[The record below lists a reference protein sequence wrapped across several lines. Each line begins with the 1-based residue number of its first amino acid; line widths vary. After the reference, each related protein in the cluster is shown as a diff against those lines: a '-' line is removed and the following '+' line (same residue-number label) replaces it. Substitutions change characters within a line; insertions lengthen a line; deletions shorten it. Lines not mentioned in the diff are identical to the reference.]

1 LPLTVGTRRSKL
13 ALVQTYLVRDR
24 LEERGYDVDIK
35 KIVTEGDR
43 LTYKREEMGA
53 FVNEINRQLMK
64 GDIDVAVHSL
74 KDVPTKLP
82 EGITFAAFLPRD
94 SPYDALISS
103 KKGLN
108 FDALPKNSVIGTSS
122 IRRRVQTLRRRD
134 DLRVE
139 ELRGNLDTR
148 IKKLKAG
155 EFDAII
161 VAEAGLNRIGIEDG
175 YERLNDDI
183 FIPPANQGT
192 IVAMTRNDSKEEE
205 IVRSL
210 DDEKTRAESEV
221 EREIMKTLGVGCSV
235 PIGILAKNFGGG
247 GITVRAN
254 FISKDSFIYDEERFS
269 GDIIMKA
276 REFAVDLKKRF
287 GDF

>member
-1 LPLTVGTRRSKL
+1 
-13 ALVQTYLVRDR
+13 
-24 LEERGYDVDIK
+24 
-35 KIVTEGDR
+35 
-43 LTYKREEMGA
+43 M
-53 FVNEINRQLMK
+53 
-64 GDIDVAVHSL
+64 AVHSL

-94 SPYDALISS
+94 SPYDALIAS
-103 KKGLN
+103 KEGLN
-108 FDALPKNSVIGTSS
+108 FDDLPKNSVIGTSS
-122 IRRRVQTLRRRD
+122 IRRRVQILKKRD
-134 DLRVE
+134 DLRVKD
-139 ELRGNLDTR
+139 LRGNLDTR
-148 IKKLKAG
+148 IKKLRAG

-210 DDEKTRAESEV
+210 DDEKTRKESEV
-221 EREIMKTLGVGCSV
+221 EREIMNTLGVGCSV
-235 PIGILAKNFGGG
+235 PIGILARNFEK

-254 FISKDSFIYDEERFS
+254 FISKDSFIYNEERFS